1 MERKLVGI
9 RNEMIKNVR
18 YDKIIK
24 FIPKNWY
31 LVDEMIEFFGLLEIN
46 WKMLFTSSG

>member
-1 MERKLVGI
+1 MFILLENILKLVKRRKISCMERKLVGI

-24 FIPKNWY
+24 FIPKN
-31 LVDEMIEFFGLLEIN
+31 
-46 WKMLFTSSG
+46 